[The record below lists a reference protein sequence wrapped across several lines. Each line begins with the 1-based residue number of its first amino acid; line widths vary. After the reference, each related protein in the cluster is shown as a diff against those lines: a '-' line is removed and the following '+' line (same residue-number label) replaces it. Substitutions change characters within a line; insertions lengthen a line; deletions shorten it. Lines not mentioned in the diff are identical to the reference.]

1 MSLLTEPFNPRYLE
15 ALEQLRLIDDT
26 FFDAHMDGEYRGNDD
41 MGLLMH
47 DFFCAD
53 LAKMHFPELAKRA
66 DFLKH
71 NNKGVKSMCEIM
83 QKLQDEGHTEERY
96 STAKRMLLFNEPIEK
111 IVAYTSL
118 SEECIKE
125 LAQQT
130 H

>member
-1 MSLLTEPFNPRYLE
+1 
-15 ALEQLRLIDDT
+15 
-26 FFDAHMDGEYRGNDD
+26 
-41 MGLLMH
+41 
-47 DFFCAD
+47 
-53 LAKMHFPELAKRA
+53 MHFSGLAKRA

-71 NNKGVKSMCEIM
+71 ADKGVKAMCEIM
-83 QKLQDEGHTEERY
+83 QKLQDEGRAEGRAEGRTEERY

-125 LAQQT
+125 LAKQP